1 MIGGKMIGH
10 RPIST
15 SQHHPGAQRR
25 QLRTGAIEAEQ
36 GQRGHGGR
44 KPGKGMNLATSPQ
57 NECENRRRRPSRGL
71 AHTPGTPIFALFRWT
86 SERAASIRCP
96 DGGSGQGSFASF
108 LKGPLPPSGHRIER
122 GTIDLQSDINC
133 LPERS
138 LLGAFGKQHDDYD
151 HDVFN
156 SAGSTLATPHFGPE
170 NGVHLTQH
178 LPSPDRRRKLQE
190 GTTSRPLGL
199 ETRKCPPTLKRS
211 ESCESADNTK
221 AAAPAIRT
229 EVERLEGE
237 RVAQK
242 RGSQESVAGTWI
254 AEARRCSRN
263 HGALASAKP
272 HPSQG
277 QAEIGTR
284 RSPDARP
291 GFPTRLSTGGRPS
304 DDLSRQDLRGSVP
317 GAVPVRGKVHGR
329 EHRSV
334 PGRHSAHPT
343 RDLEVRSGSWP
354 LPGVWSA
361 CPWPAPLDFEAFEVG
376 TVHRAQAA
384 RLRRVPEDDLRGVVR
399 QDPPGIP
406 SRCWVPV
413 IHIACHAASCPAC
426 QAHPRCLGGGARASS
441 STPMRRAG
449 SREVVGSGCGVFTNL
464 RETVYEILPGR
475 GFEQAASVLGKNY
488 AGIGV
493 DGWAP
498 YR

>member
-170 NGVHLTQH
+170 NGVHLKQLVQDPLSLFDGNVFFPYPRSLAFSEH
-178 LPSPDRRRKLQE
+178 LFVPSL
-190 GTTSRPLGL
+190 L
-199 ETRKCPPTLKRS
+199 
-211 ESCESADNTK
+211 
-221 AAAPAIRT
+221 AAPW
-229 EVERLEGE
+229 EGILNL
-237 RVAQK
+237 V
-242 RGSQESVAGTWI
+242 
-254 AEARRCSRN
+254 
-263 HGALASAKP
+263 
-272 HPSQG
+272 
-277 QAEIGTR
+277 EIG
-284 RSPDARP
+284 
-291 GFPTRLSTGGRPS
+291 
-304 DDLSRQDLRGSVP
+304 
-317 GAVPVRGKVHGR
+317 
-329 EHRSV
+329 E
-334 PGRHSAHPT
+334 
-343 RDLEVRSGSWP
+343 
-354 LPGVWSA
+354 
-361 CPWPAPLDFEAFEVG
+361 
-376 TVHRAQAA
+376 
-384 RLRRVPEDDLRGVVR
+384 
-399 QDPPGIP
+399 
-406 SRCWVPV
+406 
-413 IHIACHAASCPAC
+413 
-426 QAHPRCLGGGARASS
+426 
-441 STPMRRAG
+441 
-449 SREVVGSGCGVFTNL
+449 
-464 RETVYEILPGR
+464 
-475 GFEQAASVLGKNY
+475 
-488 AGIGV
+488 
-493 DGWAP
+493 
-498 YR
+498 

>member
-170 NGVHLTQH
+170 NGVHLTLTRGSSAFAFRPRFLDANPSCATSSRWRRQ
-178 LPSPDRRRKLQE
+178 LDKCDEYRPSRRRRAATSPSPLQASASRTIRSLYSAVKRRRFACSLTSGS
-190 GTTSRPLGL
+190 GTPAASRPAGSPVAL
-199 ETRKCPPTLKRS
+199 R
-211 ESCESADNTK
+211 
-221 AAAPAIRT
+221 APSDPA
-229 EVERLEGE
+229 EV
-237 RVAQK
+237 
-242 RGSQESVAGTWI
+242 S
-254 AEARRCSRN
+254 
-263 HGALASAKP
+263 
-272 HPSQG
+272 
-277 QAEIGTR
+277 
-284 RSPDARP
+284 
-291 GFPTRLSTGGRPS
+291 LSTNI
-304 DDLSRQDLRGSVP
+304 L
-317 GAVPVRGKVHGR
+317 
-329 EHRSV
+329 
-334 PGRHSAHPT
+334 
-343 RDLEVRSGSWP
+343 
-354 LPGVWSA
+354 
-361 CPWPAPLDFEAFEVG
+361 
-376 TVHRAQAA
+376 
-384 RLRRVPEDDLRGVVR
+384 
-399 QDPPGIP
+399 
-406 SRCWVPV
+406 
-413 IHIACHAASCPAC
+413 
-426 QAHPRCLGGGARASS
+426 
-441 STPMRRAG
+441 MR
-449 SREVVGSGCGVFTNL
+449 
-464 RETVYEILPGR
+464 
-475 GFEQAASVLGKNY
+475 
-488 AGIGV
+488 
-493 DGWAP
+493 
-498 YR
+498 

>member
-170 NGVHLTQH
+170 NGVHLRFWCCPFQSK
-178 LPSPDRRRKLQE
+178 PRFIPQKSPLR
-190 GTTSRPLGL
+190 TSIREKRIHPTPNVLSPVMSIGGIRIYIL
-199 ETRKCPPTLKRS
+199 LCLWMRDCSATRS
-211 ESCESADNTK
+211 
-221 AAAPAIRT
+221 
-229 EVERLEGE
+229 VW
-237 RVAQK
+237 
-242 RGSQESVAGTWI
+242 ESVPF
-254 AEARRCSRN
+254 
-263 HGALASAKP
+263 L
-272 HPSQG
+272 
-277 QAEIGTR
+277 
-284 RSPDARP
+284 
-291 GFPTRLSTGGRPS
+291 
-304 DDLSRQDLRGSVP
+304 
-317 GAVPVRGKVHGR
+317 
-329 EHRSV
+329 
-334 PGRHSAHPT
+334 
-343 RDLEVRSGSWP
+343 
-354 LPGVWSA
+354 
-361 CPWPAPLDFEAFEVG
+361 VG
-376 TVHRAQAA
+376 
-384 RLRRVPEDDLRGVVR
+384 
-399 QDPPGIP
+399 
-406 SRCWVPV
+406 
-413 IHIACHAASCPAC
+413 
-426 QAHPRCLGGGARASS
+426 
-441 STPMRRAG
+441 
-449 SREVVGSGCGVFTNL
+449 N
-464 RETVYEILPGR
+464 
-475 GFEQAASVLGKNY
+475 
-488 AGIGV
+488 
-493 DGWAP
+493 
-498 YR
+498 

>member
-170 NGVHLTQH
+170 NGVHLKDSRLFCCGFFDYYNFYHKHSGIGLMTPADVHYGRAEQ
-178 LPSPDRRRKLQE
+178 L
-190 GTTSRPLGL
+190 TT
-199 ETRKCPPTLKRS
+199 
-211 ESCESADNTK
+211 
-221 AAAPAIRT
+221 
-229 EVERLEGE
+229 
-237 RVAQK
+237 
-242 RGSQESVAGTWI
+242 
-254 AEARRCSRN
+254 ARRQV
-263 HGALASAKP
+263 LL
-272 HPSQG
+272 
-277 QAEIGTR
+277 E
-284 RSPDARP
+284 
-291 GFPTRLSTGGRPS
+291 
-304 DDLSRQDLRGSVP
+304 
-317 GAVPVRGKVHGR
+317 
-329 EHRSV
+329 
-334 PGRHSAHPT
+334 AH
-343 RDLEVRSGSWP
+343 
-354 LPGVWSA
+354 
-361 CPWPAPLDFEAFEVG
+361 
-376 TVHRAQAA
+376 
-384 RLRRVPEDDLRGVVR
+384 
-399 QDPPGIP
+399 
-406 SRCWVPV
+406 
-413 IHIACHAASCPAC
+413 
-426 QAHPRCLGGGARASS
+426 QAHPERFVRGTPQPPVLPLQAWINPPPEKTTLQDAAGATLAAWPIPGVPPFSASHNEISIEADADRADVTS
-441 STPMRRAG
+441 
-449 SREVVGSGCGVFTNL
+449 
-464 RETVYEILPGR
+464 LPTLI
-475 GFEQAASVLGKNY
+475 EAH
-488 AGIGV
+488 
-493 DGWAP
+493 
-498 YR
+498 

>member
-170 NGVHLTQH
+170 NGVHLSSSEVFFWISNIVSTRAKRRWSRAFSRSSSLTRGSSAFAFRPRFLDANPSCATSSRWRRQ
-178 LPSPDRRRKLQE
+178 LDKCDEYRPSRRRRAATSPSPLQASASRTIRSLYSAVKRRRFACSLTSGS
-190 GTTSRPLGL
+190 GTPAASRPAGSPVAL
-199 ETRKCPPTLKRS
+199 R
-211 ESCESADNTK
+211 
-221 AAAPAIRT
+221 APSDPA
-229 EVERLEGE
+229 EV
-237 RVAQK
+237 
-242 RGSQESVAGTWI
+242 S
-254 AEARRCSRN
+254 
-263 HGALASAKP
+263 
-272 HPSQG
+272 
-277 QAEIGTR
+277 
-284 RSPDARP
+284 
-291 GFPTRLSTGGRPS
+291 LSTNI
-304 DDLSRQDLRGSVP
+304 L
-317 GAVPVRGKVHGR
+317 
-329 EHRSV
+329 
-334 PGRHSAHPT
+334 
-343 RDLEVRSGSWP
+343 
-354 LPGVWSA
+354 
-361 CPWPAPLDFEAFEVG
+361 
-376 TVHRAQAA
+376 
-384 RLRRVPEDDLRGVVR
+384 
-399 QDPPGIP
+399 
-406 SRCWVPV
+406 
-413 IHIACHAASCPAC
+413 
-426 QAHPRCLGGGARASS
+426 
-441 STPMRRAG
+441 MR
-449 SREVVGSGCGVFTNL
+449 
-464 RETVYEILPGR
+464 
-475 GFEQAASVLGKNY
+475 
-488 AGIGV
+488 
-493 DGWAP
+493 
-498 YR
+498 

>member
-170 NGVHLTQH
+170 NGVHLKQNAESGQR
-178 LPSPDRRRKLQE
+178 PRRHRPVPIGIEPLQP
-190 GTTSRPLGL
+190 GDGLLGL
-199 ETRKCPPTLKRS
+199 GFLRLFH
-211 ESCESADNTK
+211 ALQAK
-221 AAAPAIRT
+221 ALTAPAVQGVSGTRI
-229 EVERLEGE
+229 GCP
-237 RVAQK
+237 
-242 RGSQESVAGTWI
+242 GSWRSSRQEAKTTTG
-254 AEARRCSRN
+254 
-263 HGALASAKP
+263 ASA
-272 HPSQG
+272 
-277 QAEIGTR
+277 
-284 RSPDARP
+284 RP
-291 GFPTRLSTGGRPS
+291 
-304 DDLSRQDLRGSVP
+304 
-317 GAVPVRGKVHGR
+317 
-329 EHRSV
+329 
-334 PGRHSAHPT
+334 
-343 RDLEVRSGSWP
+343 
-354 LPGVWSA
+354 
-361 CPWPAPLDFEAFEVG
+361 
-376 TVHRAQAA
+376 
-384 RLRRVPEDDLRGVVR
+384 
-399 QDPPGIP
+399 
-406 SRCWVPV
+406 
-413 IHIACHAASCPAC
+413 
-426 QAHPRCLGGGARASS
+426 
-441 STPMRRAG
+441 RRATI
-449 SREVVGSGCGVFTNL
+449 R
-464 RETVYEILPGR
+464 
-475 GFEQAASVLGKNY
+475 
-488 AGIGV
+488 
-493 DGWAP
+493 
-498 YR
+498 

>member
-170 NGVHLTQH
+170 NGVHLTH
-178 LPSPDRRRKLQE
+178 PSNDLPL
-190 GTTSRPLGL
+190 TTG
-199 ETRKCPPTLKRS
+199 
-211 ESCESADNTK
+211 
-221 AAAPAIRT
+221 
-229 EVERLEGE
+229 
-237 RVAQK
+237 
-242 RGSQESVAGTWI
+242 
-254 AEARRCSRN
+254 
-263 HGALASAKP
+263 P
-272 HPSQG
+272 HPGVCELEKSAFAG
-277 QAEIGTR
+277 NCTVSVSSYNWCAVMRNGDVAEVLGCLTVEFVGYFDFFI
-284 RSPDARP
+284 
-291 GFPTRLSTGGRPS
+291 S
-304 DDLSRQDLRGSVP
+304 D
-317 GAVPVRGKVHGR
+317 
-329 EHRSV
+329 
-334 PGRHSAHPT
+334 SAHPIS
-343 RDLEVRSGSWP
+343 D
-354 LPGVWSA
+354 
-361 CPWPAPLDFEAFEVG
+361 VG
-376 TVHRAQAA
+376 LA
-384 RLRRVPEDDLRGVVR
+384 RRVNGTAWPTDKVVMP
-399 QDPPGIP
+399 Q
-406 SRCWVPV
+406 
-413 IHIACHAASCPAC
+413 
-426 QAHPRCLGGGARASS
+426 
-441 STPMRRAG
+441 
-449 SREVVGSGCGVFTNL
+449 
-464 RETVYEILPGR
+464 
-475 GFEQAASVLGKNY
+475 
-488 AGIGV
+488 
-493 DGWAP
+493 
-498 YR
+498 

>member
-170 NGVHLTQH
+170 NGVHLRFH
-178 LPSPDRRRKLQE
+178 PIPSLQRIGIGVVASAYSAGIRDAAILE
-190 GTTSRPLGL
+190 L
-199 ETRKCPPTLKRS
+199 ETIDLVQLREPEHLTSLWLARVRTRCTLWCKCPP
-211 ESCESADNTK
+211 
-221 AAAPAIRT
+221 
-229 EVERLEGE
+229 G
-237 RVAQK
+237 
-242 RGSQESVAGTWI
+242 
-254 AEARRCSRN
+254 
-263 HGALASAKP
+263 H
-272 HPSQG
+272 
-277 QAEIGTR
+277 
-284 RSPDARP
+284 
-291 GFPTRLSTGGRPS
+291 
-304 DDLSRQDLRGSVP
+304 
-317 GAVPVRGKVHGR
+317 
-329 EHRSV
+329 
-334 PGRHSAHPT
+334 
-343 RDLEVRSGSWP
+343 
-354 LPGVWSA
+354 PGVNQ
-361 CPWPAPLDFEAFEVG
+361 
-376 TVHRAQAA
+376 R
-384 RLRRVPEDDLRGVVR
+384 
-399 QDPPGIP
+399 
-406 SRCWVPV
+406 
-413 IHIACHAASCPAC
+413 
-426 QAHPRCLGGGARASS
+426 
-441 STPMRRAG
+441 
-449 SREVVGSGCGVFTNL
+449 
-464 RETVYEILPGR
+464 
-475 GFEQAASVLGKNY
+475 
-488 AGIGV
+488 
-493 DGWAP
+493 
-498 YR
+498 

>member
-170 NGVHLTQH
+170 NGVHLSRLRSVLVVASTQRFRH
-178 LPSPDRRRKLQE
+178 LTLQCVLKHHLR
-190 GTTSRPLGL
+190 SRP
-199 ETRKCPPTLKRS
+199 
-211 ESCESADNTK
+211 N
-221 AAAPAIRT
+221 
-229 EVERLEGE
+229 
-237 RVAQK
+237 
-242 RGSQESVAGTWI
+242 
-254 AEARRCSRN
+254 
-263 HGALASAKP
+263 
-272 HPSQG
+272 
-277 QAEIGTR
+277 
-284 RSPDARP
+284 
-291 GFPTRLSTGGRPS
+291 
-304 DDLSRQDLRGSVP
+304 DLR
-317 GAVPVRGKVHGR
+317 
-329 EHRSV
+329 
-334 PGRHSAHPT
+334 
-343 RDLEVRSGSWP
+343 
-354 LPGVWSA
+354 
-361 CPWPAPLDFEAFEVG
+361 
-376 TVHRAQAA
+376 Q
-384 RLRRVPEDDLRGVVR
+384 
-399 QDPPGIP
+399 
-406 SRCWVPV
+406 
-413 IHIACHAASCPAC
+413 IHIPEYQSF
-426 QAHPRCLGGGARASS
+426 LK
-441 STPMRRAG
+441 
-449 SREVVGSGCGVFTNL
+449 L
-464 RETVYEILPGR
+464 L
-475 GFEQAASVLGKNY
+475 EQSLT
-488 AGIGV
+488 
-493 DGWAP
+493 W
-498 YR
+498 

>member
-170 NGVHLTQH
+170 NGVHLKVNPSTLLGRVSPLQYWSSVDGRSSNMPPKYRHRDQRYVQH
-178 LPSPDRRRKLQE
+178 HDVGAIDQFEPSD
-190 GTTSRPLGL
+190 GASLG
-199 ETRKCPPTLKRS
+199 
-211 ESCESADNTK
+211 A
-221 AAAPAIRT
+221 
-229 EVERLEGE
+229 
-237 RVAQK
+237 
-242 RGSQESVAGTWI
+242 
-254 AEARRCSRN
+254 CSFGNR
-263 HGALASAKP
+263 
-272 HPSQG
+272 
-277 QAEIGTR
+277 
-284 RSPDARP
+284 ARP
-291 GFPTRLSTGGRPS
+291 ATW
-304 DDLSRQDLRGSVP
+304 
-317 GAVPVRGKVHGR
+317 
-329 EHRSV
+329 RS
-334 PGRHSAHPT
+334 
-343 RDLEVRSGSWP
+343 
-354 LPGVWSA
+354 
-361 CPWPAPLDFEAFEVG
+361 
-376 TVHRAQAA
+376 
-384 RLRRVPEDDLRGVVR
+384 
-399 QDPPGIP
+399 
-406 SRCWVPV
+406 
-413 IHIACHAASCPAC
+413 C
-426 QAHPRCLGGGARASS
+426 Q
-441 STPMRRAG
+441 
-449 SREVVGSGCGVFTNL
+449 
-464 RETVYEILPGR
+464 
-475 GFEQAASVLGKNY
+475 
-488 AGIGV
+488 
-493 DGWAP
+493 
-498 YR
+498 

>member
-170 NGVHLTQH
+170 NGVHLKETNVVHTFFYLLPFDVFKCGIVDREVRAEGVTALVSDLEKCSLDTKILFRVLTVKQVPDGDV
-178 LPSPDRRRKLQE
+178 LRSLSKKKMYGSPNSNPSPELGADKE
-190 GTTSRPLGL
+190 NHTSW
-199 ETRKCPPTLKRS
+199 
-211 ESCESADNTK
+211 
-221 AAAPAIRT
+221 
-229 EVERLEGE
+229 ERYYQ
-237 RVAQK
+237 V
-242 RGSQESVAGTWI
+242 
-254 AEARRCSRN
+254 
-263 HGALASAKP
+263 
-272 HPSQG
+272 
-277 QAEIGTR
+277 
-284 RSPDARP
+284 
-291 GFPTRLSTGGRPS
+291 S
-304 DDLSRQDLRGSVP
+304 D
-317 GAVPVRGKVHGR
+317 
-329 EHRSV
+329 
-334 PGRHSAHPT
+334 
-343 RDLEVRSGSWP
+343 
-354 LPGVWSA
+354 
-361 CPWPAPLDFEAFEVG
+361 C
-376 TVHRAQAA
+376 
-384 RLRRVPEDDLRGVVR
+384 
-399 QDPPGIP
+399 
-406 SRCWVPV
+406 
-413 IHIACHAASCPAC
+413 
-426 QAHPRCLGGGARASS
+426 SS
-441 STPMRRAG
+441 SLRNDWY
-449 SREVVGSGCGVFTNL
+449 SG
-464 RETVYEILPGR
+464 I
-475 GFEQAASVLGKNY
+475 
-488 AGIGV
+488 
-493 DGWAP
+493 
-498 YR
+498 